1 MMKIHTTQDLNSLV
15 QYRHSTNNKDFRF
28 NYQQQV
34 MPNLSQSASGEIPV
48 AFKGLWNKKPSVK
61 DGKKIVETT
70 KKVLGD
76 IKKEPNPEKKK
87 YDKIATNGFFNWA
100 ISKHRFEP
108 VIQAAVSA
116 IICMALR
123 PATIMALPAKD
134 KENNKYA
141 SAHSFASGIMGLVS
155 AILITTP
162 FRHGS
167 DYVKNTMRK
176 NFSPEVLKR
185 LYPQLNIESIWKD
198 KAKNIRKP
206 MEEWLDRGG
215 NEFIDNINNIQF
227 LAKFKQMA
235 DLSEETYSKFLKLD
249 VDWASQKGKSFNDV
263 VLKDGS
269 KLYDRIGM
277 SNLGIVVKE
286 EGFGKSQILLRD
298 IDKEF
303 LSGIIK
309 DAKEAGTSKWKDLD
323 INSVYDKNN
332 AVKDFREW
340 KDINGNE
347 WKLDLDEIYVSSPI
361 EEILRNPRITGRKR
375 LDKKSGEY
383 KYETYF
389 NNGINEALGTAIEK
403 DIADSAHTNE
413 SIMKLLTWGPDIVTR
428 IPVAAATIALIPWAL
443 KNVFGIEKHK
453 KGVTKEI
460 QVKNKAVSEDKSV
473 GADSQKVAFKGKKSD
488 PDKVNWFIKQF
499 GKYYGKPIIESKKV
513 SKFAEKLDKIPGELT
528 QHMMT
533 LGSLITSST
542 YMARTLN
549 NKELDSDK
557 KKTLAINQGL
567 CFVIPTIAAY
577 SVDIALNK
585 SMKKFEYWYS
595 NRIQHAIDK
604 AKIEGKDISDLM
616 KKKDNIKGVRVLKSI
631 CVFALIYRYLTPVLI
646 TPIANW
652 IGDSLT
658 AKRHAQKTEE
668 KEIKKDN
675 IHMGM
680 MPENLK
686 EQKSINS
693 AA

>member
-1 MMKIHTTQDLNSLV
+1 MMIHTTQNLNSLV
-15 QYRHSTNNKDFRF
+15 QYHKSTSNKDFRF
-28 NYQQQV
+28 NYQQQA
-34 MPNLSQSASGEIPV
+34 MPISRQSELIENSI
-48 AFKGLWNKKPSVK
+48 AFKGFWNKKPNVK

-87 YDKIATNGFFNWA
+87 YDGIAANSFFNWA

-123 PATIMALPAKD
+123 PLTIMALPAKD

-167 DYVKNTMRK
+167 DYVKKTMRQ
-176 NFSPEVLKR
+176 NFRPEVLKR
-185 LYPQLNIESIWKD
+185 LYPQLNIESIWAD
-198 KAKNIRKP
+198 KIKGIRKP
-206 MEEWLDRGG
+206 MEEWLDNSG
-215 NEFIDNINNIQF
+215 NKFIDDINNIQF
-227 LAKFKQMA
+227 LAKFRQLA
-235 DLSEETYSKFLKLD
+235 DLSEETFKKILNLD
-249 VDWASQKGKSFNDV
+249 VDFVAQKGASFNDV
-263 VLKDGS
+263 VLNDGS

-277 SNLGIVVKE
+277 SNLGIVVNE

-298 IDKEF
+298 IDKEY

-309 DAKEAGTSKWKDLD
+309 DAKEAGTSRWKDLD
-323 INSVYDKNN
+323 INSVYDNN
-332 AVKDFREW
+332 NIVKDFREW
-340 KDINGNE
+340 KDVNGSQ
-347 WKLDLDEIYVSSPI
+347 WRLDLDEIYISSPI
-361 EEILRNPRITGRKR
+361 EEILRNPRITGKKR

-389 NNGINEALGTAIEK
+389 NNGVNGTLGTAIDAET
-403 DIADSAHTNE
+403 ADAAHTNE
-413 SIMKLLTWGPDIVTR
+413 SIMRLLTWGPDIVTR

-443 KNVFGIEKHK
+443 KNVFGLEKHK
-453 KGVTKEI
+453 KQTESNTL
-460 QVKNKAVSEDKSV
+460 VKNTAVSKDKSI
-473 GADSQKVAFKGKKSD
+473 GADNQKVAFKGKKSD
-488 PDKVNWFIKQF
+488 PEKVNWFIKQF
-499 GKYYGKPIIESKKV
+499 GKFYGKPIIESEKV
-513 SKFAEKLDKIPGELT
+513 ANFAKKLDKIPGELT

-577 SVDIALNK
+577 SVDIALNN
-585 SMKKFEYWYS
+585 SIKKFEYWVS
-595 NRIQHAIDK
+595 NRIEYAIDK
-604 AKIEGKDISDLM
+604 AKAEGKDITALEGM
-616 KKKDNIKGVRVLKSI
+616 RKNVKGVRVLKSI

-646 TPIANW
+646 TPIANM

-658 AKRHAQKTEE
+658 AKRHAKNIEE
-668 KEIKKDN
+668 KDMKKDN
-675 IHMGM
+675 IHLGM

-686 EQKSINS
+686 EKSSVHS